1 MVDVNWLSVAIMV
14 FAALPLAVVLAT
26 PLWRRNEGL
35 LGNLAGTGVI
45 FGTAVV
51 LILRESA
58 ESDAVTSH
66 CLEAGLTDCFPSG
79 TFTRYATY
87 AFIGLAEVIVLFLIS
102 IAAERRMRERDIAPE
117 WRSCGRN

>member
-14 FAALPLAVVLAT
+14 LVALPLGVFLAT
-26 PLWRRNEGL
+26 PLWQRKEGL

-58 ESDAVTSH
+58 ESDAVTSR

-102 IAAERRMRERDIAPE
+102 IAAERRIRERDIAPE
-117 WRSCGRN
+117 WRSWGRN